1 MISYNDWKALVA
13 SKRVALNYTDEA
25 EMRSA
30 LTWDP
35 SIIAKFWEKHPEEK
49 LVLTH
54 PLTKKVM
61 SELGLVGLAL
71 DNEEGAFVFVKS
83 PEIFED
89 KSVLVYGFYPD
100 IFGMIAL
107 HESEGGMPLIAKVLG
122 VLGIASVGLL
132 GLAIYRGKR

>member
-13 SKRVALNYTDEA
+13 SKRVALNYMNEA

-35 SIIAKFWEKHPEEK
+35 GAIANFWAKHPKEK

-54 PLTKKVM
+54 PLTKQVM
-61 SELGLVGLAL
+61 NELDLVGLAL
-71 DNEEGAFVFVKS
+71 DNEAGEFVFVKA

-89 KSVLVYGFYPD
+89 KTVLVYGFYPD